1 MDIPSHTL
9 VVRAKGDTDMAKIAA
24 GKKVAQTNPASIV
37 NAALDKVNPVN
48 GYRKVPVEGTLG
60 RVHIVRAPD
69 GRTFSQ
75 WNNSKNPK
83 GSLSFASVARLTAL
97 KADID
102 MLIKAAEVA
111 ESING
116 TQPERGTTLAEVNGV
131 KL

>member
-1 MDIPSHTL
+1 
-9 VVRAKGDTDMAKIAA
+9 MAKIAA
-24 GKKVAQTNPASIV
+24 GKKVTQVANPASIV

-48 GYRKVPVEGTLG
+48 GYRKVPVEGTMG

-102 MLIKAAEVA
+102 MLIKAATVA
-111 ESING
+111 ESLNG

-131 KL
+131 TL

>member
-1 MDIPSHTL
+1 MG
-9 VVRAKGDTDMAKIAA
+9 AKGDTDMAKIAA
-24 GKKVAQTNPASIV
+24 GKKVTQVANPASIV

-48 GYRKVPVEGTLG
+48 GYRKVPVEGTMG

-102 MLIKAAEVA
+102 MLIKAATVA
-111 ESING
+111 ESLNG
-116 TQPERGTTLAEVNGV
+116 TQPERGTTLAQVNGV
-131 KL
+131 TL